1 MKKKYYNDKKKK
13 FYLIQS
19 AVSILVVVMVIFLNA
34 GVSLLVERY
43 GLQIDMTESQLF
55 TLSDTTKNFMDKV
68 DKDVNIYFTVEEDV
82 IKEQGNELYYVYRT
96 ATQLEAKY
104 DHVNVECVDIIKNPG
119 HFKKYVENDKSK
131 EIYTTDVI
139 IDSGTDYRIYNLQ
152 TFYVFND
159 DGVCWAYNGEQK
171 FVSAILSVTASEK
184 PVVCFTTM
192 HGETTGEGASTLVS
206 LFEDSGYEA
215 VAVDLTKEDIPE
227 DTRIVIINDPKSD
240 FAGFEAEQGN
250 EIEKLDAFLDDFGCL
265 MVFANPDSAA
275 KLPTLNEFLGEWGI
289 SMNGGTFLKD
299 RENAIT
305 VDAQSI
311 YADYDE
317 DSLGA
322 SLYLDLANLDSMPYT
337 ILRHAM
343 PLEILWEG
351 GGDLNGPREVSPVL
365 LSHDSAVKVADGK
378 EGESGS
384 YPLMT
389 VTRETRIID
398 NERYYSYL
406 LACGSAQ
413 FTSNEFLSSNTYANN
428 DIIYNAMRI
437 MGRESIIADIKFK
450 VFDDTAL
457 TITTDDANFWSVV
470 LTILPPVVFAAAG
483 IIVCVRRKNS

>member
-19 AVSILVVVMVIFLNA
+19 AVSILIVVLVIFLNA
-34 GVSLLVERY
+34 GVSLLVDRY
-43 GLQIDMTESQLF
+43 GWQIDMTDSQLF
-55 TLSDTTKNFMDKV
+55 TLSDTTKSFMDQV
-68 DKDVNIYFTVEEDV
+68 DMDVNIYFTVEEDK
-82 IKEQGNELYYVYRT
+82 IKDESTELYYVYQT
-96 ATQLEAKY
+96 ATQLAAKY
-104 DHVNVECVDIIKNPG
+104 DHVNVECIDIIKNPG

-131 EIYTTDVI
+131 EIHTTDVV
-139 IDSGTDYRIYNLQ
+139 IDSGVDHRIYALEA
-152 TFYVFND
+152 FYIFND
-159 DGVCWAYNGEQK
+159 EGVCWAYNGEQK
-171 FVSAILSVTASEK
+171 FVSAILSVTSAEK

-192 HGETTGEGASTLVS
+192 HGETTGDGASVLVS

-215 VAVDLTKEDIPE
+215 VSVDLSKEEIPE

-250 EIEKLDAFLDDFGCL
+250 EIEKLDAFLDNFGCL

-275 KLPTLNEFLGEWGI
+275 KLTTLNEFLSEWGI

-305 VDAQSI
+305 IDAQSI

-317 DSLGA
+317 DSMGA
-322 SLYLDLANLDSMPYT
+322 SLYLDLAELDTMPYT
-337 ILRHAM
+337 VLRHAM
-343 PLEILWEG
+343 PLEILWEE
-351 GGDLNGPREVSPVL
+351 GGDLNGPRQVSPVL
-365 LSHDSAVKVADGK
+365 LSHESAVKVADGK
-378 EGESGS
+378 EGESGR

-389 VTRETRIID
+389 VTRETCVIE
-398 NERYYSYL
+398 NEYYYSYL

-437 MGRESIIADIKFK
+437 MGRDSIIADIDFK

-457 TITTDDANFWSVV
+457 TITTDDANFWSIV
-470 LTILPPVVFAAAG
+470 LTIVPPVVFAVAG